1 MKKETLL
8 EIILGTVG
16 GLIFAIGMCM
26 CLIPEWNLFELVVV
40 ITDIGGIALIC
51 LTTIIYIN
59 NYQGKK
65 NINWKM
71 VGKIAYAVL
80 ASLILGLGM
89 TMVMVWNLMVWGLIV
104 GVLGVIMLLFIIP
117 MFFGFKKD

>member
-1 MKKETLL
+1 MKKNQF
-8 EIILGTVG
+8 IILVIYVVA
-16 GLIFAIGMCM
+16 GLLFSLGMCM
-26 CLIPEWNLFELVVV
+26 SLIPEWNLFELGVV
-40 ITDIGGIALIC
+40 TTAIGGIALIC